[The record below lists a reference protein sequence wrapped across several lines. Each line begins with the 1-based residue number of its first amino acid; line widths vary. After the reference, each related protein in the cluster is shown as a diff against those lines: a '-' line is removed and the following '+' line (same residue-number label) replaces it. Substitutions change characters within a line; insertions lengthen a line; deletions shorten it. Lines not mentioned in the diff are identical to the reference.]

1 MIVIRWIAIAL
12 IALIA
17 VIAVIHLQQMNRAY
31 ERIAGNSKIITA
43 PFGSIEFLT
52 SGTGPPV
59 LVIHGSGGGFDQ
71 GALIASAVIGD
82 GFRWIAPSRFGYLRS
97 TLPEGATFE
106 SQADAY
112 AYLLDDLGIQRIS
125 IVALSQGGPSA
136 LFFALKYPN
145 RIDSLVL
152 ISCGVASSSD
162 AKQAQANNSGDMLKT
177 IFKYDFVYWA
187 VSTALRKQLMKLMG
201 ATDAVIAKL
210 TPEQLRIMNQVI
222 DSMNPVAPRSA
233 GVTLDNSAAM
243 PNEKIAA
250 IHAPTLIFHAV
261 DDTLQLYRNAEFA
274 AATIS
279 GAKLRRFE
287 NGGHLII
294 AVEQPRIQNETRDFL
309 LANAKK

>member
-1 MIVIRWIAIAL
+1 MNVLRWIAIMP
-12 IALIA
+12 IAL
-17 VIAVIHLQQMNRAY
+17 VIVVAVIHVQRMSRAY
-31 ERIAGNSKIITA
+31 DRITGNSNIIPA
-43 PFGSIEFLT
+43 PSGSIEFGE
-52 SGTGPPV
+52 SGTGPHV
-59 LVIHGSGGGFDQ
+59 LVIHGSGGGYDQ
-71 GALIASAVIGD
+71 GVLIATTVVGD

-112 AYLLDDLGIQRIS
+112 AHLLDQLGIQRIS

-136 LFFALKYPN
+136 LFFSLKYPD
-145 RIDSLVL
+145 RVDSLVL

-162 AKQAQANNSGDMLKT
+162 ANQSQANHSGDMLKT
-177 IFKYDFVYWA
+177 IFKYDFVYWT

-201 ATDAVIAKL
+201 ANDEVIAKL
-210 TPEQLRIMNQVI
+210 TPEQLRIMDQVI
-222 DSMNPVAPRSA
+222 DLMNPVAPRSA

-250 IHAPTLIFHAV
+250 IRAPTLIFHAA

-274 AATIS
+274 AATIP

-294 AVEQPRIQNETRDFL
+294 AVEQARIQSETRDFI
-309 LANAKK
+309 LANARK